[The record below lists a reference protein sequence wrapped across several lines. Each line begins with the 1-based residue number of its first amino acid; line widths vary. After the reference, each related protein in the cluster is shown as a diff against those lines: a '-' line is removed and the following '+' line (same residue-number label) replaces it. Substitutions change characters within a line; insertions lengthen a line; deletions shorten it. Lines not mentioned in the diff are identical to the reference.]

1 MYQRN
6 DLAHSGQK
14 KGKTKNL
21 ANSGALLSENLGQL
35 LASSA
40 STGDFLLVCQDGEE
54 LACHKALLIARSP
67 TFARGLAS
75 GMKESEEGRWVVRLA
90 DGGEADRLAV
100 KELLNFIYTGKVFEG
115 EKTNNNNNNN
125 KMALE
130 LLDLAAQYHLPDL
143 IEASKA
149 AALKWLSP
157 SNAVSTL
164 VQLDKYSSCS
174 SDKGKTEVL
183 TFIKNNVNDVV
194 ESDQWT
200 MFVRNNDVL
209 VTEIIKRLA
218 I

>member
-1 MYQRN
+1 
-6 DLAHSGQK
+6 
-14 KGKTKNL
+14 
-21 ANSGALLSENLGQL
+21 
-35 LASSA
+35 
-40 STGDFLLVCQDGEE
+40 
-54 LACHKALLIARSP
+54 
-67 TFARGLAS
+67 
-75 GMKESEEGRWVVRLA
+75 
-90 DGGEADRLAV
+90 
-100 KELLNFIYTGKVFEG
+100 
-115 EKTNNNNNNN
+115 
-125 KMALE
+125 MALE